1 MKTGFYAYFWKNLSK
16 ISWTPSKKS
25 WTPLQEI
32 LDPPTKKT
40 WMGSKKSWTPSKI
53 SWTLQK
59 TYIVVRLQYVFWCKQ
74 MNILLFQIFN
84 VMDINN
90 SVATNNDFWT
100 NTNTEY
106 YSFCSF
112 GRIRIPNIFRNSR
125 TIRILFVG
133 NYSNIWGQL
142 FEYLRANNGEK
153 VRKWNVRLFIYQ

>member
-1 MKTGFYAYFWKNLSK
+1 MPTYEPNETISYSYTQSRMNNLCLVG
-16 ISWTPSKKS
+16 I
-25 WTPLQEI
+25 
-32 LDPPTKKT
+32 
-40 WMGSKKSWTPSKI
+40 
-53 SWTLQK
+53 
-59 TYIVVRLQYVFWCKQ
+59 
-74 MNILLFQIFN
+74 
-84 VMDINN
+84 

-112 GRIRIPNIFRNSR
+112 GRIRIPNIFGTSR

-153 VRKWNVRLFIYQ
+153 VRKSNVRLFIYQWIHNPHQYQSGQGKFWQTKLSNVILWKKIQDFWANFHTNTIKKSL